1 MNIFAVQLNELLN
14 ESKNC
19 AIHKKNE
26 WKVPFLDRT
35 GPFCL
40 FFTVFHC
47 FLKLWFVF
55 QFEWII
61 LLNEYFW
68 FNFEWIILL
77 NEYSRFNFEL
87 NIELNHFLARF
98 NVKMNNQNLSA
109 TPSQQSPFL
118 EKKHLHSLPLSF
130 HEVAAFSSVSGNWSQ
145 IKVQGNL
152 AVHQQRGKTAAN

>member
-77 NEYSRFNFEL
+77 NEYSWFNFEL
-87 NIELNHFLARF
+87 NIELNHFLAQF
-98 NVKMNNQNLSA
+98 NVKMNIQNLSPPLLRVGLVR
-109 TPSQQSPFL
+109 TPYITVNQYHPSSKNFL
-118 EKKHLHSLPLSF
+118 IL
-130 HEVAAFSSVSGNWSQ
+130 
-145 IKVQGNL
+145 
-152 AVHQQRGKTAAN
+152 KTG

>member
-1 MNIFAVQLNELLN
+1 M
-14 ESKNC
+14 
-19 AIHKKNE
+19 
-26 WKVPFLDRT
+26 PFLDRT

-40 FFTVFHC
+40 FFIVFHC

-61 LLNEYFW
+61 SLNEYFW

-98 NVKMNNQNLSA
+98 NAKMNNQNLSP
-109 TPSQQSPFL
+109 TPTWLPS
-118 EKKHLHSLPLSF
+118 HLRPSFADLNTTFTEVHST
-130 HEVAAFSSVSGNWSQ
+130 EVAKKLWNQSVSD
-145 IKVQGNL
+145 
-152 AVHQQRGKTAAN
+152 KTFNTFIIANASSLSEPETDE